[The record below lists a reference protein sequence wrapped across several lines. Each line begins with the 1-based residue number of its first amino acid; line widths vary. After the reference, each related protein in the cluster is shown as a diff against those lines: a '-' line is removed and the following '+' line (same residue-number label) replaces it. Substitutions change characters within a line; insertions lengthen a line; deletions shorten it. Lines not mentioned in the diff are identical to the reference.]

1 MIDIIKYDSEN
12 IFAKILRNEM
22 PCEKVFENEKVLA
35 FKDINPQAE
44 IHIIVIPKEK
54 FCSFNDFSQ
63 KASNE
68 TIISLN
74 RSIGEIANTLSLKDG
89 YRIICNVGIHGGQEV
104 PHLHFH
110 ILAGQS
116 LGKLIL

>member
-1 MIDIIKYDSEN
+1 MIDIINYDSEN

-44 IHIIVIPKEK
+44 IHIIVIPKEN

-74 RSIGEIANTLSLKDG
+74 RSVGEIANTLSLKDG
-89 YRIICNVGIHGGQEV
+89 YRIICNVGMHGGQEV
-104 PHLHFH
+104 PHLYFH